1 MRLVYDFEG
10 RETGEKK
17 VALNKLKVSYMLFSN
32 LWAAIVL
39 STSSGCLSWSRKKQ
53 RAGATWETV

>member
-39 STSSGCLSWSRKKQ
+39 STSSGCLS
-53 RAGATWETV
+53 